1 MLRLLLL
8 FFLVIAVTYGLPALI
23 LWLAFDLS
31 LLQIV
36 VLSGIIGTLLV
47 VALSALDA
55 PAFLL
60 PEKRRKTR
68 GKRGNEVQRRAAGR
82 TEN

>member
-8 FFLVIAVTYGLPALI
+8 FFLVVSVTYGLPALF

-55 PAFLL
+55 PASLK
-60 PEKRRKTR
+60 PRK
-68 GKRGNEVQRRAAGR
+68 KKKQP
-82 TEN
+82 

>member
-1 MLRLLLL
+1 MLLLL
-8 FFLVIAVTYGLPALI
+8 FQFMLVVSVAYGVPALL

-36 VLSGIIGTLLV
+36 VFSGIAGTLLI

-55 PAFLL
+55 PAFLQ
-60 PEKRRKTR
+60 PKKR
-68 GKRGNEVQRRAAGR
+68 GKRR
-82 TEN
+82 

>member
-8 FFLVIAVTYGLPALI
+8 FLLVISIAYGLPALI

-31 LLQIV
+31 LLQIA
-36 VLSGIIGTLLV
+36 VLSGGIGTLLV

-55 PAFLL
+55 PASLK
-60 PEKRRKTR
+60 PPRKRK
-68 GKRGNEVQRRAAGR
+68 QQ
-82 TEN
+82 